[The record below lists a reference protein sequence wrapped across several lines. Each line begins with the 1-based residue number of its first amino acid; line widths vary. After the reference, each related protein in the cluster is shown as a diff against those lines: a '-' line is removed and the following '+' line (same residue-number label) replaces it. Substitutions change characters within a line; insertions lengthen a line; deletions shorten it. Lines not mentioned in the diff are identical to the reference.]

1 MPPVLALTIPPDTE
15 EVPRLLDAVEAFAE
29 EAELSP
35 KAAHRLAVVV
45 EELAANVAMHGS
57 EGEGAATFV
66 AVTVRAEGDE
76 VIATVEDDGR
86 AFDPLARAEADTGSA
101 LEDRD
106 IGGLG
111 VHFVR
116 QMTKTLHYSR
126 EDGRNRL
133 TAVLDASG

>member
-1 MPPVLALTIPPDTE
+1 MPPALALTIPPETD
-15 EVPRLLDAVEAFAE
+15 EVARLLDALEAFAE

-57 EGEGAATFV
+57 TGPDAATFV
-66 AVTVRAEGDE
+66 TVTVRLDGDA

-86 AFDPLARAEADTGSA
+86 AFDPLSKAAADTEAA

-111 VHFVR
+111 VHFV
-116 QMTKTLHYSR
+116 QKMTRTLDYSR
-126 EDGRNRL
+126 QDGRNRL
-133 TAVLDASG
+133 VAVLDAA

>member
-1 MPPVLALTIPPDTE
+1 VPPALALTIPPDTE

-35 KAAHRLAVVV
+35 KVAHRLAVVV

-57 EGEGAATFV
+57 TGEGAATFV

-76 VIATVEDDGR
+76 VVATIEDDGR
-86 AFDPLARAEADTGSA
+86 AFDPLAHAAPDTDAA

-111 VHFVR
+111 VHFVQ
-116 QMTKTLHYSR
+116 QMTKTLRYSR

-133 TAVLDASG
+133 TAVLDAAG